1 MLESAVLLPDPLSD
15 CHVHTHFCGH
25 ASGDMEDYVRAAI
38 AKGLRRL
45 TFLEHLEEGINS
57 PVATWLDEA
66 SFDRYFTEGERLR
79 RVYGERIS
87 IGLGVECGFN
97 PDAVGS
103 LRRRLAA
110 RPWDCIG
117 ISCHYLRIQW
127 PHHLNLFSRRKE
139 QLEKAAQIGGE
150 LLLTRYFATL
160 HEAVVELSTATVLC
174 HLDGALRHLEG
185 LSLTDEHL
193 AQIATL
199 LDLVRDTGL
208 RLELN
213 TSGIAIRGEP
223 FPRQSLLAMALAR
236 NIPLQ
241 LGSDAHQPQ
250 QVGRYFTE
258 ACRLIRSTPC

>member
-1 MLESAVLLPDPLSD
+1 
-15 CHVHTHFCGH
+15 
-25 ASGDMEDYVRAAI
+25 MEDYVLAAMS
-38 AKGLRRL
+38 KGLRRL

-57 PVATWLDEA
+57 PVTSWLDEV
-66 SFDRYFTEGERLR
+66 SFDLYFAEGERLR
-79 RVYGERIS
+79 RVYGEYVS

-97 PDAVGS
+97 PDAVES

-117 ISCHYLRIQW
+117 ISCHYLRIDW
-127 PHHLNLFSRRKE
+127 PHHLNLFSRRKD

-160 HEAVVELSTATVLC
+160 CEAVVELSAGTVLC
-174 HLDGALRHLEG
+174 HLDGALRHLPG
-185 LSLTDEHL
+185 LSLTNGHL

-199 LDLVRDTGL
+199 LDLVKEKDL
-208 RLELN
+208 ALELN

-223 FPRQSLLAMALAR
+223 FPRQPLLAMALER

-241 LGSDAHQPQ
+241 LGSDAHRPEE
-250 QVGRYFTE
+250 VGRYFSE
-258 ACRLIRSTPC
+258 ASRLIRSTPC